1 MIKRFL
7 LWAAVTPAIMLAV
20 ALSGK
25 SEPAQYS
32 AQDRARWECSA
43 RIKAK
48 AYLPDSLEWVRRSQW
63 PAVQR
68 GEAWH
73 VVATFEATNR
83 IGARVQG
90 QRTCE
95 VKL

>member
-7 LWAAVTPAIMLAV
+7 LWAIVTPAIMLAV

-25 SEPAQYS
+25 TEPAQYS

-48 AYLPDSLEWVRRSQW
+48 AYLPDSIEWVRRSQW
-63 PAVQR
+63 PTVQR
-68 GEAWH
+68 DGKWH
-73 VVATFEATNR
+73 VVATFKARNR
-83 IGARVQG
+83 LGARVQG